1 MIKRTRSEI
10 SHLSSSPMFRLE
22 VCAAIKGDLVTQSV
36 PSPAGELLPLQ
47 QLIVVGRGGA
57 APPTVQGKEGRKQ
70 GAHIAFGYNFML

>member
-1 MIKRTRSEI
+1 MIKKTRSEI

-36 PSPAGELLPLQ
+36 SSPAGEIVVT

-70 GAHIAFGYNFML
+70 GAHIASGYNFML